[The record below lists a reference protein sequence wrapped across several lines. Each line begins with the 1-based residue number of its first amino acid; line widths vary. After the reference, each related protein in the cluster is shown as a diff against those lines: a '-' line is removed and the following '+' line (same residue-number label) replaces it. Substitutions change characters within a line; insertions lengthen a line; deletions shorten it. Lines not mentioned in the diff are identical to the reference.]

1 MVLFRN
7 YLSTWFLIDAIGT
20 FPFERLISEEVAS
33 RKSLKLTKYFKIP
46 KLLRISRVLKYLR
59 SHKYVYDFSKVLI
72 LIFTLLHVGACAWV
86 LMLHP
91 CDEDATNYAG
101 NDVCAQENAYRL
113 YAEALHI
120 SASMLLGVSNVH
132 IVGRPERLNLNFK
145 ERSEES
151 TKAYLVS
158 TLFMVVGLFLV
169 ALLMSEANVYVMGKM
184 QGSAAFQSKIDRV
197 HHEMEYY
204 GVPQDLQVQVR
215 AYYDYVWIHQKQY
228 DDRIALLSDQ
238 QMSTDLQRKLAL
250 HLFKDVVSHIS
261 FFSEIDDFLL
271 GEICMSLRTRIFLP
285 GDMIILKGD
294 VGRELFIVAKGVVEV
309 LRDDLPAVR
318 RNARQILLTS
328 GSFFGEIAL
337 VMEVRRTCSVQA
349 RTVCEVNV
357 LQQPAFD
364 TVLRENPHFA
374 RKMNELVVARQLDS
388 SLSRSN
394 VKGVNFQ
401 VSHSD
406 LELAVTAM
414 EKNMKEGLDKRQRK
428 NSSVMSSVTDANNSQ
443 ISSSILAVEAFPSAR
458 IPFDETIAD
467 KRKRSPG
474 RQRADD
480 EESQIDLPI
489 RHCTAGATPV
499 TDVIRDITRRSTRFA
514 DEGLFKKISKTDR
527 AHTSSVE
534 TTKSE
539 LIEASSDTEIE
550 RSKERPKSY
559 TLPKSTDRK
568 EIELANHKDKSIPT
582 EGDLQGHFTP
592 GSFDITKVRPVILN
606 SQIESRDQDGEDAR
620 SLNERI
626 SHQGN
631 MIEQL
636 SLKIGQLENRS
647 KAALRKSP
655 ADES

>member
-1 MVLFRN
+1 
-7 YLSTWFLIDAIGT
+7 
-20 FPFERLISEEVAS
+20 
-33 RKSLKLTKYFKIP
+33 
-46 KLLRISRVLKYLR
+46 
-59 SHKYVYDFSKVLI
+59 
-72 LIFTLLHVGACAWV
+72 
-86 LMLHP
+86 
-91 CDEDATNYAG
+91 
-101 NDVCAQENAYRL
+101 
-113 YAEALHI
+113 
-120 SASMLLGVSNVH
+120 
-132 IVGRPERLNLNFK
+132 
-145 ERSEES
+145 
-151 TKAYLVS
+151 
-158 TLFMVVGLFLV
+158 
-169 ALLMSEANVYVMGKM
+169 
-184 QGSAAFQSKIDRV
+184 
-197 HHEMEYY
+197 
-204 GVPQDLQVQVR
+204 
-215 AYYDYVWIHQKQY
+215 
-228 DDRIALLSDQ
+228 
-238 QMSTDLQRKLAL
+238 
-250 HLFKDVVSHIS
+250 
-261 FFSEIDDFLL
+261 
-271 GEICMSLRTRIFLP
+271 
-285 GDMIILKGD
+285 
-294 VGRELFIVAKGVVEV
+294 
-309 LRDDLPAVR
+309 
-318 RNARQILLTS
+318 
-328 GSFFGEIAL
+328 
-337 VMEVRRTCSVQA
+337 
-349 RTVCEVNV
+349 
-357 LQQPAFD
+357 
-364 TVLRENPHFA
+364 
-374 RKMNELVVARQLDS
+374 
-388 SLSRSN
+388 
-394 VKGVNFQ
+394 
-401 VSHSD
+401 
-406 LELAVTAM
+406 
-414 EKNMKEGLDKRQRK
+414 MKEGLDKRQRK

-582 EGDLQGHFTP
+582 EGDLQGHFTL

-655 ADES
+655 ADETPRAVHHVLRDQHLVTSRHAPFNEDEEDFAHQINCDQEVSGYAVVENDKMCFLPRCAGVVICRYQDSGHKANTSSMP